1 MIMRGNLGEYKI
13 AATVFTGGRS
23 VRMGRPKESIVI
35 DGDGRTFLERICDET
50 RACEKTCI
58 SGKYLSVRRGQQTD
72 IEDFT
77 AVEDEYDGIGPL
89 GGLVSVLRRAKKD
102 GMDAVLIIA
111 VDMVKYDRY
120 EIEGIC
126 RAYSGEDILL
136 PRTGDGRVHP
146 LAGIYSVNI
155 LERALMNAKE
165 GKYRMTDLQGE
176 DVRTGYYDT
185 PSDAAY
191 ININR
196 PQDLSAVLYN
206 IP

>member
-1 MIMRGNLGEYKI
+1 MRYNCGKYKI
-13 AATVFTGGRS
+13 AVAIFAGGRS
-23 VRMGRPKESIVI
+23 VRMGKPKESLTT
-35 DGDGRTFLERICDET
+35 GDGRTFLERICDEAE
-50 RACEKTCI
+50 ACTQTCI
-58 SGKYLSVRRGQQTD
+58 CGKYLSVRRGQEAD
-72 IEDFT
+72 IDGFT
-77 AVEDEYDGIGPL
+77 TVEDDYDDIGPL
-89 GGLVSVLRRAKKD
+89 GGLIPGLRRVKED
-102 GMDAVLIIA
+102 GMDAVLAVA

-126 RAYSGEDILL
+126 SAYSGEDILL
-136 PRTGDGRVHP
+136 PRTSDGRAHP
-146 LAGIYSVNI
+146 LAGIYSVKI
-155 LERALMNAKE
+155 IKRALMNAKE